1 MNDTDP
7 LSANTT
13 LVESSPPVVEHDY
26 VYVVPYTSARQL
38 ILALSFV
45 GFGLVIGMTAV
56 VLVMT
61 ILITRLNRVV
71 TRLRKQIG
79 DDVRDSLVQ
88 KTMVTKPR
96 ENGTSCADDE
106 HEEL

>member
-1 MNDTDP
+1 M
-7 LSANTT
+7 NTT
-13 LVESSPPVVEHDY
+13 DALPPSAPPAVEHDY

-38 ILALSFV
+38 VLALSFV

-61 ILITRLNRVV
+61 ILMTRLNRIV

-88 KTMVTKPR
+88 NTMVTKPR
-96 ENGTSCADDE
+96 ANGTSCADEE
-106 HEEL
+106 HEAL

>member
-1 MNDTDP
+1 M
-7 LSANTT
+7 NTT
-13 LVESSPPVVEHDY
+13 TDALPPSSPPTVDPNY

-38 ILALSFV
+38 VLALSFV

-56 VLVMT
+56 VSVMT
-61 ILITRLNRVV
+61 ILMTRLNRVV
-71 TRLRKQIG
+71 AKLRREIG
-79 DDVRDSLVQ
+79 NDVRDSLVQ

-96 ENGTSCADDE
+96 ENGTSCADEE